1 MPKVPDDHSQDDKVL
16 RPKFGMDETN
26 TNEVESVSEPKPEER
41 QGESFGIEES
51 PEAELN
57 LDEPVSADDSA
68 DSNTS
73 ESVAEVF
80 DDLGDGPVNELD
92 DLDEVESTDDVGSAE
107 EADSPKADD
116 ATEDDKPTRVA
127 DTDKTDDVAEPA
139 DTDEAATTLIPTKP
153 KKPRPPRKTPSFL
166 RWLTRWRKGDE
177 TPEESTGPSL
187 HQPHRYSTALLT
199 ELEDTQIPPVRRP
212 MKATPVSL
220 NKMRRKLYILS
231 FVVPFLLLFL
241 AYSTV
246 GFYPIGDK
254 TPLTIDM
261 YHQYAP
267 FLSEL
272 KRKLAGGES
281 LFYAWNS
288 GLGVNF
294 YSLIA
299 YYAASPFN
307 LLLLLFPLEHLTEG
321 IYLMTL
327 LKTGLMGL
335 TMSIFLEQGLSS
347 RGLLSLHRP
356 NVNVSYRRPAVPR
369 LDDEKPRYARQD
381 TATDLAILALSTA
394 YALSSY
400 TFSYAWNV
408 MWLDGLVL
416 LPLVMLGLL
425 KLLREKKIAL
435 YSLTLG
441 LSIIVNY
448 YIAVFVCLFA
458 VFYFVYQIFIDP
470 KTQRTLSRGKLVPN
484 YLKRGLLFAFASLLG
499 AGISAIMSLPTFLS
513 ILHTSASGD
522 AWPTV
527 HDFFFEI
534 FDFPARHF
542 LGTVPNVRSGLPNV
556 YSGLLTVLFI
566 PIYLKAERISLREK
580 AFSVTALV
588 LLFFAFNSNFLNFFW
603 HGMHYPNQLPHR
615 FAFVYVFFIITL
627 AYRGITNTNFE
638 GSALTVLKTVAGL
651 AFYLML
657 VQKLG
662 VEEISELMI
671 YVNLFFLGL
680 YVILFLLAR
689 VHSHRLRYVASLLLV
704 VFLAELAMNGI
715 SMANQMD
722 DNEYYTR
729 RSDFIRDFSE
739 VEELIAEA
747 RNRESDDAF
756 YRMELEPQK
765 TTNDPALYGYPG
777 FTLFSSTS
785 PEQTAALMRS
795 LGYHG
800 NNINS
805 YKYVDS
811 TPFLD
816 ALWGLKYFVW
826 KNGESNDPR
835 HVFLREVAAEDRT
848 ARLYENPD
856 ALGLGIA
863 AHPSLAEWTGEAAS
877 AFENQRTLALSLTG
891 IDGLYAPLELSEV
904 TVANAASQGGSA
916 AEGYRYKSNDVNTAG
931 SYKLSYTADAAKRA
945 FFFVDT
951 SRSSTIRYQVKNGE
965 EVVREV
971 SRSINKPEI
980 FDPGPLAQG
989 EILEINVEYAANEG
1003 SDWTIWLAEQPMD
1016 TYEAIM
1022 TALKNRSIEWTY
1034 ESDTSLTAKVTDQAN
1049 AILFLSIPYDAGWNL
1064 YINDELAPVDSLV
1077 KVGGGLLGYRL
1088 PGGVLD
1094 LRLEFKPEGF
1104 TLGLFVTL
1112 GSLLVWAM
1120 IVFLQHRQGGVGPNE
1135 RQTIISDP
1143 NEHAPSFSK
1152 PTLHVPE
1159 PVSIRRE

>member
-1 MPKVPDDHSQDDKVL
+1 
-16 RPKFGMDETN
+16 MDEAQ
-26 TNEVESVSEPKPEER
+26 V
-41 QGESFGIEES
+41 
-51 PEAELN
+51 
-57 LDEPVSADDSA
+57 
-68 DSNTS
+68 
-73 ESVAEVF
+73 
-80 DDLGDGPVNELD
+80 
-92 DLDEVESTDDVGSAE
+92 
-107 EADSPKADD
+107 
-116 ATEDDKPTRVA
+116 
-127 DTDKTDDVAEPA
+127 
-139 DTDEAATTLIPTKP
+139 
-153 KKPRPPRKTPSFL
+153 
-166 RWLTRWRKGDE
+166 
-177 TPEESTGPSL
+177 
-187 HQPHRYSTALLT
+187 
-199 ELEDTQIPPVRRP
+199 PPVRRP
-212 MKATPVSL
+212 MRATPVSIR
-220 NKMRRKLYILS
+220 KMRRELYILS
-231 FVVPFLLLFL
+231 FLVPVILLFI

-246 GFYPIGDK
+246 GFYPVGDK

-299 YYAASPFN
+299 YYAASPLN
-307 LLLLLFPLEHLTEG
+307 ILLLLFPLNHLTEG
-321 IYLMTL
+321 IYVLTL

-356 NVNVSYRRPAVPR
+356 NINVSYRRPAVPR
-369 LDDEKPRYARQD
+369 LEGEKPRYAKQD
-381 TATDLAILALSTA
+381 TATDLAILALSSA

-425 KLLREKKIAL
+425 KLLREKKIGL

-448 YIAVFVCLFA
+448 YVAVFVCLFA
-458 VFYFVYQIFIDP
+458 AFYFIYQIFIDP
-470 KTQRTLSRGKLVPN
+470 KTQRTLSTGKLVPN
-484 YLKRGLLFAFASLLG
+484 YLKRGLLFAFASILG
-499 AGISAIMSLPTFLS
+499 AGISAIMALPTFLS
-513 ILHTSASGD
+513 LLHTSASGD
-522 AWPTV
+522 TWPTA
-527 HDFFFEI
+527 HNFFFEI

-556 YSGLLTVLFI
+556 YAGLLTVLLI
-566 PIYLKAERISLREK
+566 PIYLKAERISMREK
-580 AFSVTALV
+580 ALSVTSLAV
-588 LLFFAFNSNFLNFFW
+588 LFFAFNSNFLNFFW
-603 HGMHYPNQLPHR
+603 HGLHYPNQLPHR
-615 FAFVYVFFIITL
+615 FAFVYIFFIITL

-638 GSALTVLKTVAGL
+638 GSAMTVLKTVAGL
-651 AFYLML
+651 VFYLML

-662 VEEISELMI
+662 VEELSELMI

-680 YVILFLLAR
+680 YVLLFLLAR
-689 VHSHRLRYVASLLLV
+689 VHSHRLRYVTSLLLV
-704 VFLAELAMNGI
+704 VFLAELMMNGI

-729 RSDFIRDFSE
+729 RSDFIRDFNE

-747 RNRESDDAF
+747 RNREPDGAF

-826 KNGESNDPR
+826 KNGETNDPR
-835 HVFLREVAAEDRT
+835 HVFLREVSAEDRT

-863 AHPSLAEWTGEAAS
+863 AHPNLAAWTAESES
-877 AFENQRTLALSLTG
+877 AFENQRTLALNMTG
-891 IDGLYAPLELSEV
+891 IDGLYEPLELTEV

-916 AEGYRYKSNDVNTAG
+916 TEGYRYRSNDVNTAG
-931 SYKLSYTADAAKRA
+931 SYSLSYTADAAKRA
-945 FFFVDT
+945 FFFIDT
-951 SRSSTIRYQVKNGE
+951 SRTSTIRYQVKQGE
-965 EVVREV
+965 DVVREV

-980 FDPGPLAQG
+980 FDPGPLEQG
-989 EILEINVEYAANEG
+989 EILEIFVEYAANES

-1016 TYEAIM
+1016 VYENIVA
-1022 TALKNRSIEWTY
+1022 ALKQRSVEWTY
-1034 ESDTSLTAKVTDQAN
+1034 ESETRMTASLADQEN
-1049 AILFLSIPYDAGWNL
+1049 AVLFLTIPYDSGWNL
-1064 YINDELAPVDSLV
+1064 YINDELAPIDSLV

-1088 PGGVLD
+1088 PGGTLD
-1094 LRLEFKPEGF
+1094 LRLEFRPEGF
-1104 TLGLFVTL
+1104 LVGLFVTL
-1112 GSLLVWAM
+1112 GSLIVWAL
-1120 IVFLQHRQGGVGPNE
+1120 IVFLQHRQGGVGPTE
-1135 RQTIISDP
+1135 RQAILS
-1143 NEHAPSFSK
+1143 NHHERAPAFEK
-1152 PTLHVPE
+1152 PILHVPD
-1159 PVSIRRE
+1159 PVAVQRE